1 MDDVEAEIAE
11 DADAALQALRASLD
25 ADAIGDP
32 DLPKVQIEALADK
45 ENRQSRIPTGRRE
58 AGMRGTIKKRY
69 KSSWSITFDVGRD
82 PLTGKRRKRWVTV
95 KGTKKDAE
103 DKLTEMLRSMKTNTY
118 VDVSKMTVGQFIE
131 EWFTVAKTELRA
143 GTVERYQSII
153 DRRLKDSALA
163 RMPLQKVRPTN
174 VEQYYASHASLA
186 AGTLGLD
193 HAILHSAL
201 AVAVR
206 DRLIT
211 ENPAANIRRKR
222 RDRDRSIEAQK
233 HAWSATDAAKF
244 LAVAKKAGAQSA
256 AFYTVALETGMRK
269 SELGGLRWANVDLDG
284 AKVQVVEQLTKKG
297 SEPEWG
303 PTKTGKPRTIAIGPE
318 TVALLREH
326 RRAQA
331 ELKMKNRAT
340 YKDHGLVFAKE
351 WGDVRRRGEYLG
363 QPLQLNNIGQREY
376 DRLIRDAGIRRIK
389 FHGLR
394 HTCAT
399 LLLQARTPVHVVSER
414 LGHSKVTMT
423 LEVYAHVLPDMQTE
437 AAATLGALLHG

>member
-1 MDDVEAEIAE
+1 
-11 DADAALQALRASLD
+11 
-25 ADAIGDP
+25 
-32 DLPKVQIEALADK
+32 
-45 ENRQSRIPTGRRE
+45 
-58 AGMRGTIKKRY
+58 
-69 KSSWSITFDVGRD
+69 
-82 PLTGKRRKRWVTV
+82 
-95 KGTKKDAE
+95 
-103 DKLTEMLRSMKTNTY
+103 MLRSMKTNTY
-118 VDVSKMTVGQFIE
+118 VDVSKMTVGEFIE

-193 HAILHSAL
+193 HAILHSAMAMAL
-201 AVAVR
+201 R

-233 HAWSATDAAKF
+233 HAWSAIDAAKF
-244 LAVAKKAGAQSA
+244 LAVAKKAGAQSG

-303 PTKTGKPRTIAIGPE
+303 PTKTGKPRTIAIGTE

-340 YKDHGLVFAKE
+340 YKDHRLVREGMGRRAAT
-351 WGDVRRRGEYLG
+351 WGIPRPAVAVEQHRAARIRPAHPRRRHPSY
-363 QPLQLNNIGQREY
+363 QVPRTPAHV
-376 DRLIRDAGIRRIK
+376 RDVTLAGPNAGPRRIGTAGTLEGDDDAR
-389 FHGLR
+389 GLR
-394 HTCAT
+394 
-399 LLLQARTPVHVVSER
+399 AR
-414 LGHSKVTMT
+414 
-423 LEVYAHVLPDMQTE
+423 LPDMQTE
-437 AAATLGALLHG
+437 AAANPRRTPPRLGYRTATA